1 MRFFPQYQP
10 LFAALTER
18 DLVLTPNRRLSRFV
32 TRQHQLWQRQQ
43 GLTAWSSVRC
53 LSWQAW
59 VQSIWSGMQVRSLP
73 GADRWLVSAAEE
85 RQLWRSVIEEH
96 SNDYPLLVPD
106 SLADVAAQAW
116 QRLLLWRQNAR
127 DLPEDIEEVAL
138 FKIWAEAFD
147 QRLGQL
153 GALDGAS
160 MQARVLTALE
170 SGELALPPAIHL
182 LGFDDFNPLQQAFLS
197 ALEQSNI
204 AVHHHSPQ
212 QRGRVQRVQLA
223 DGAAEIERAARWASA
238 LVAENNQLSIAIV
251 VPQLAQLRPEV
262 ERVFTQVFEPQYI
275 LPHKPRH
282 AAGFNIS
289 AAQPLAQ
296 VPLITAALTALK
308 LNQQSLERADVSA
321 LLLSP
326 FIGSERELA
335 PRAVIDGQ
343 VQARYLALNLSAL
356 RALVGEHQNPD
367 GDIAC
372 PGLHQQLLDFT
383 QCALPVRGRKQ
394 GYAQWAELF
403 DQQLHCLGWPGTRT
417 LDTLEYQQLAQWPEL
432 LEQLAQLDRVAEP
445 VSLTQALS
453 ELNRL
458 AYTPFHAQ
466 TADSP
471 VQILGLLEAAGQQFD
486 YLWVMNLD
494 DRAWPQACEP
504 NPLLPVALQRR
515 WQMPRASAERELHVA
530 RQLTERLCHSAQ
542 EVVFS
547 SACTQEDQPLRV
559 SPLIASIAEI
569 DANHLPDGLA
579 SNYARLL
586 LGQKLERIRDDVAPE
601 IGAQETVRG
610 GTQILQNQAA
620 CPFRA
625 FARHR
630 LLAERQEPLEP
641 GITPIVRGLLL
652 HRALETLWG
661 ALQDQQALLLLSE
674 DALEAQIDAALQD
687 AWRSISAARGLGDN
701 LRRLEIER
709 AQHLL
714 LAWMAMEKTRPAFRV
729 LAQEQAQTL
738 SLSGLAI
745 HVRLDR
751 VDELLDS
758 GGRLV
763 IDYKTGQAD
772 PKSWASERPDEPQI
786 PLYTM
791 VQEAVQAAA
800 FGVLNAHQVGMLG
813 LGEGGDES
821 PGLTSL
827 HDFRGDL
834 PSTWEALLEHWH
846 QTISRLA
853 QSFSEGQA
861 QVDPKQVTTC
871 RFCDLHGLCR
881 VGSTQEETLSA
892 PVSLA
897 GEQP

>member
-1 MRFFPQYQP
+1 
-10 LFAALTER
+10 
-18 DLVLTPNRRLSRFV
+18 
-32 TRQHQLWQRQQ
+32 
-43 GLTAWSSVRC
+43 
-53 LSWQAW
+53 
-59 VQSIWSGMQVRSLP
+59 MQVRGLE
-73 GADRWLVSAAEE
+73 GADRWLLSAAEE
-85 RQLWRSVIEEH
+85 RQLWRTVIEEH
-96 SNDYPLLVPD
+96 SSDYPLLVPD
-106 SLADVAAQAW
+106 SLADVAAQAR
-116 QRLLLWRQNAR
+116 QRLVLWQKSLG
-127 DLPEDIEEVAL
+127 DLPDDIEEVAL
-138 FKIWAEAFD
+138 FKICAEVYE
-147 QRLGQL
+147 QRLEQL
-153 GALDGAS
+153 GALDGAG
-160 MQARVLTALE
+160 MQARVLASLE
-170 SGELALPPAIHL
+170 AGQLVLPAVIHL
-182 LGFDDFNPLQQAFLS
+182 VGFDDFTPLQQAFLRTAES
-197 ALEQSNI
+197 LGCS
-204 AVHHHSPQ
+204 VYHHSPQ
-212 QRGRVQRVQLA
+212 QRGRVQRLQLA
-223 DGAAEIERAARWASA
+223 DCAAEIRRAARWAAA
-238 LVAENNQLSIAIV
+238 LVAKDNQLVIGIV

-289 AAQPLAQ
+289 AAQPLVQ
-296 VPLITAALTALK
+296 VPLIAAALTALK
-308 LNQQSLERADVSA
+308 LNQRRIDRADVSA

-335 PRAVIDGQ
+335 GRATIDGQ
-343 VQARYLALNLSAL
+343 VQARYLTLNLTAL
-356 RALVGEHQNPD
+356 RALLGEHENPD
-367 GDIAC
+367 GRIAC
-372 PGLHQQLLDFT
+372 SGLHQQLLDFAH
-383 QCALPVRGRKQ
+383 CALPVRERNQ
-394 GYAQWAELF
+394 AYAQWAELF
-403 DQQLHCLGWPGTRT
+403 DQQLQCLGWPGSRS

-432 LEQLAQLDRVAEP
+432 LEQLTQLDRVSGP
-445 VSLTQALS
+445 VSLMQALS

-494 DRAWPQACEP
+494 DRAWPQPCEP
-504 NPLLPVALQRR
+504 NPLLPVSLQRR

-530 RQLTERLCHSAQ
+530 RQLTDRLCHSAQ

-547 SACTQEDQPLRV
+547 SACSQEDQPLRV
-559 SPLIASIAEI
+559 SPLIAAIPETEPES
-569 DANHLPDGLA
+569 LPDC
-579 SNYARLL
+579 STVDYARLL
-586 LGQKLERIRDDVAPE
+586 LGQKLERIRDERAPVVGEQE
-601 IGAQETVRG
+601 IVKG

-652 HRALETLWG
+652 HRALEILWG
-661 ALQDQQALLLLSE
+661 ALQHQQALLAISE
-674 DALEAQIDAALQD
+674 DALESRIHTALQD

-709 AQHLL
+709 AQRLL
-714 LAWMAMEKTRPAFRV
+714 LAWMAMEKNRPAFRV

-745 HVRLDR
+745 QVRLDR

-772 PKSWASERPDEPQI
+772 PKSWTSERPDEPQV

-791 VQEAVQAAA
+791 VQDAVQATA
-800 FGVLNAHQVGMLG
+800 FGVLNAREVGMLG
-813 LGEGGDES
+813 LGESGNEA

-827 HDFRGDL
+827 EAFRGDL
-834 PSTWEALLEHWH
+834 PANWKALLEHWR
-846 QTISRLA
+846 QTISLLA
-853 QSFSEGQA
+853 QSFSDGQA
-861 QVDPKQVTTC
+861 QVDPKQMTTC
-871 RFCDLHGLCR
+871 RFCDLQGLCR
-881 VGSTQEETLSA
+881 VGSAEEAAVPERA
-892 PVSLA
+892 PPS
-897 GEQP
+897 GELL